1 MREKKRE
8 EHEEKKYKEKK
19 RGSMERKKR
28 RETHR
33 KVHCAFQLSKEQ
45 YGIAWIKA
53 RVVHEKSTRRVVV

>member
-1 MREKKRE
+1 MRKRSIRRREKVAWKG
-8 EHEEKKYKEKK
+8 KKK
-19 RGSMERKKR
+19 S